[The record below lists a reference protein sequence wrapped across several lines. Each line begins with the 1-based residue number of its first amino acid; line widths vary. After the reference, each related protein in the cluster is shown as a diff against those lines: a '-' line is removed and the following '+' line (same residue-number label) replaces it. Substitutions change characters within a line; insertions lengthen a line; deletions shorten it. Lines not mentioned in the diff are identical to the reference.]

1 MKYSDQLALWLKKLN
16 YTHCFYVSGG
26 NIMHLQDSFRN
37 NFKCIPVIHEVAAGI
52 AAEYFNETSDKNK
65 KAIALVTAGPGLTNI
80 VTAISGAY
88 LESRDLLII
97 GGQVKTD
104 DLANGEVIQRGI
116 QEIDGVSIVTPITSK
131 ALRIEKPISFEKLK
145 SILNIDIVERKG
157 PIFIEIPLDVQ
168 ASKFKGGKTSTKIKK
183 QILNIATKTQI
194 DQISALLRKS
204 KRPSILIGGGVSRD
218 VAYDLRKQFLK
229 LDIPIFTTWNGMD
242 RVSALNKNYF
252 GIPNTWGQRHAN
264 IIIQQSDLLL
274 ALGTRLGLQQTGF
287 NWKEFIPIGD
297 IIQVDID
304 KRELKKGHPKV
315 KWPYSFDVNNF
326 LPRILRQNLGS
337 NSEWIKFCK
346 KVKKDF
352 PLIDRGNKTRN
363 KYVSPYLFMQKL
375 SYISRP
381 KDVLVPCSSGGVYT
395 SFNQAFTPKFGQKI
409 VSNKG
414 LAAMGYGLSA
424 AIGASF
430 ANNKKR
436 IIHLEGD
443 GGFSQNLQEIGTMM
457 INKLNIKSFIFDDSG
472 YASIRMTQKNYFDGE
487 YMGCDIKSGLGIP
500 NWEKLFLAW
509 GLKSYKLNNNFDTDK
524 TFLKYFHSSGPSVF
538 IVPVDPNQTYF
549 PKIQSR
555 VTKTGSMESNPLH
568 RMSPQLTNEEEELFF
583 KFLK

>member
-16 YTHCFYVSGG
+16 YTHCFFVSGG
-26 NIMHLQDSFRN
+26 NIMHLLDSFRN

-52 AAEYFNETSDKNK
+52 AAEYFNETSDNNK

-88 LESRDLLII
+88 LESRDVLII
-97 GGQVKTD
+97 GGQVKKE

-131 ALRIEKPISFEKLK
+131 ALRIEKPIGFEKLK
-145 SILNIDIVERKG
+145 SILSIDIVERKG

-168 ASKFKGGKTSTKIKK
+168 ASKFKDKKTILRKK
-183 QILNIATKTQI
+183 KKILNIASKLDI
-194 DQISALLRKS
+194 DRISSLIRKY
-204 KRPSILIGGGVSRD
+204 KRPSILIGGGVSRE
-218 VAYDLRKQFLK
+218 VSYGLRKQLSK

-242 RVSALNKNYF
+242 RVSSSNKNYF

-287 NWKEFIPIGD
+287 NWKEFLPNGD
-297 IIQVDID
+297 IIQIDID

-326 LPRILRQNLGS
+326 LPRLLSKNLGF
-337 NSEWIKFCK
+337 NPEWMKFSK
-346 KVKKDF
+346 KVKKVF
-352 PLIDRGNKTRN
+352 PLIDKNNKTRK
-363 KYVSPYLFMQKL
+363 KYLSPYLLMEKL
-375 SYISRP
+375 SFISKP
-381 KDVLVPCSSGGVYT
+381 KDILVPCSSGGVFT
-395 SFNQAFTPKFGQKI
+395 AFKQAFSAKFGQKI

-430 ANNKKR
+430 ANSKKR

-443 GGFSQNLQEIGTMM
+443 GGFSQNLQEVGTMM
-457 INKLNIKSFIFDDSG
+457 INNLNIKSFIFDDSG

-500 NWEKLFLAW
+500 DWEKLFLAW
-509 GLKSYKLNNNFDTDK
+509 GLKSYKLNKDFDTDK
-524 TFLKYFHSSGPSVF
+524 KFLKYFNAVGPAVF

-549 PKIQSR
+549 PKIQSK

-568 RMSPQLTNEEEELFF
+568 RMSPELTKEEEEVFF
-583 KFLK
+583 KYLK